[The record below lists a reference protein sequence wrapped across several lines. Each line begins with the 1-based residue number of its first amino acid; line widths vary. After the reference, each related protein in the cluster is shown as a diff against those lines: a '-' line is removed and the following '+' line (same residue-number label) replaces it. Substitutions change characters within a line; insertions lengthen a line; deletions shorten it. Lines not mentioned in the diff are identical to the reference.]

1 MYIGRWVYN
10 TLSRWARG
18 IVTKMRQ
25 LRKDVLLIVLTVTLT
40 AFAAIV
46 PAIVKTNWSIVTITM
61 YLIVILALLFMMW
74 TVLGGLLKMYE
85 KEDVQRKEETKQ
97 RKEETTQLI
106 NDTVEKTL
114 KDLGLKK

>member
-1 MYIGRWVYN
+1 
-10 TLSRWARG
+10 
-18 IVTKMRQ
+18 
-25 LRKDVLLIVLTVTLT
+25 
-40 AFAAIV
+40 
-46 PAIVKTNWSIVTITM
+46 
-61 YLIVILALLFMMW
+61 MW

-85 KEDVQRKEETKQ
+85 KEDVQRKEETKQRKEETKQ